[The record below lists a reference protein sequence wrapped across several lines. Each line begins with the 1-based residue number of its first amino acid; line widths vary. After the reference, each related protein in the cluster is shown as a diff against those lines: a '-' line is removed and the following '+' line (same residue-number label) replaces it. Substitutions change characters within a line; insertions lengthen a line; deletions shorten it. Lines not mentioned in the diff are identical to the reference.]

1 MDRKSE
7 NVLRRYL
14 GEIERELER
23 LPRTVRREIAAEI
36 RSHLLE
42 EWRRCDEPTTENLLN
57 IINSFGEPSEI
68 AAGYLEE
75 YSGKSEGACRSEVPY
90 PPSWLVIVL
99 TVFLWPVGII
109 LAWLSPAWRTRDKL
123 VATLIPLLLFLI
135 FVVGGQVFFSYDE
148 KTGVKEVETIEI
160 NIPKDELP

>member
-1 MDRKSE
+1 MDRKTE
-7 NVLRRYL
+7 IVLQRYL

-42 EWRRCDEPTTENLLN
+42 EWRRCDQPTTENLLN
-57 IINSFGEPSEI
+57 IINNFGEPREI

-75 YSGKSEGACRSEVPY
+75 YPGRPAASCRSEAPY

-99 TVFLWPVGII
+99 TVFIWPAGII
-109 LAWLSPAWRTRDKL
+109 LAWLSPAWKTRDKL
-123 VATLIPLLLFLI
+123 IATLIPLLLFLI
-135 FVVGGQVFFSYDE
+135 VVVGGRALYSYDG
-148 KTGVKEVETIEI
+148 KAGVKKVETIEI
-160 NIPKDELP
+160 NIPKEELP

>member
-42 EWRRCDEPTTENLLN
+42 EWRCCDEPTTENLLN

-75 YSGKSEGACRSEVPY
+75 YSG
-90 PPSWLVIVL
+90 
-99 TVFLWPVGII
+99 
-109 LAWLSPAWRTRDKL
+109 
-123 VATLIPLLLFLI
+123 
-135 FVVGGQVFFSYDE
+135 
-148 KTGVKEVETIEI
+148 
-160 NIPKDELP
+160 

>member
-42 EWRRCDEPTTENLLN
+42 EWRRCDEPTTKKLLS
-57 IINSFGEPSEI
+57 IINNFGEPREI

-75 YSGKSEGACRSEVPY
+75 YSGEPAGACRGEAPY
-90 PPSWLVIVL
+90 PPSWLVIAL

-123 VATLIPLLLFLI
+123 IATLIPLFLFLI
-135 FVVGGQVFFSYDE
+135 VLVGVWLFS
-148 KTGVKEVETIEI
+148 VEFS
-160 NIPKDELP
+160 